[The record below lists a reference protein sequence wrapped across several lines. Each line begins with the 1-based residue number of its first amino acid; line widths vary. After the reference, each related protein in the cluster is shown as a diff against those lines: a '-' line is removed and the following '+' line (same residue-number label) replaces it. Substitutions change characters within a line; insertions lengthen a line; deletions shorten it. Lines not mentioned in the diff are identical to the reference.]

1 LINRVKK
8 GCNGKTKIMKKIL
21 LVSFILATLT
31 NIVFAQAPHQH
42 NEQTL
47 QENTT
52 VETGYFFMENGKVL
66 YVESATGMG
75 NRIQNDMVLKNG
87 TVIKSDGLYQLQ
99 DGTQLRLRNGQIM
112 DVNGL
117 KYKSERQFLKKNHM
131 KKNKPPKMH
140 SDSHQGM
147 NMNGHH

>member
-1 LINRVKK
+1 MSKIKK
-8 GCNGKTKIMKKIL
+8 GCNCKTKIMKKIL

-31 NIVFAQAPHQH
+31 NIVVAQAPHQH
-42 NEQTL
+42 IEQKL
-47 QENTT
+47 QGNAT

-66 YVESATGMG
+66 YIAGATGMG
-75 NRIQNDMVLKNG
+75 SKIQNDMVLKNG

-112 DVNGL
+112 DVNGV

-140 SDSHQGM
+140 SGGHQGM